1 MNYIS
6 TRSIRSFFALGCAL
20 LAATATARGEEAP
33 KLPKTMIWSTYDVGS
48 AGYAEASAIA
58 NALGQKF
65 GTQIRILPS
74 GSGIGRLQPL
84 LKGRAD
90 FGFLATEAFFVSE
103 GIYDFAKPDWGP
115 TQLRTLGGRPASISM
130 VTAADANIH
139 AIADAKGKRAA
150 FVAGNPSV
158 NIKCEAIL
166 AFGGL
171 TLDDVKVVMFP
182 TYAAAM
188 SSMTKNES
196 DFTCTT
202 PTTSQLYEL
211 AESPRGIRWIPLD
224 QNNAKGWAAMRKVL
238 PIMQP
243 FEEDI
248 AAGLKN
254 GEKVMMAA
262 YRYPVVTTTKE
273 KSADEVYAFI
283 KALDETYDLYKSGT
297 ATMGRWSLAQSGHPP
312 IDIPFHEGA
321 IRYLK
326 EKGIWTPQDEAW
338 NEARIKRLDALVVAW
353 KAFLP
358 SHASLPADEFAKAWH
373 ARRDET
379 VATLAE

>member
-1 MNYIS
+1 M
-6 TRSIRSFFALGCAL
+6 RLFGEQAIRTGVLAGIAALTTSAAVFAQD
-20 LAATATARGEEAP
+20 
-33 KLPKTMIWSTYDVGS
+33 LPRTMIWTTYDVGS

-58 NALGQKF
+58 DAFGQKF
-65 GTQIRILPS
+65 GTKVRIQPS

-90 FGFLATEAFFVSE
+90 YGFLATEAFFVSE
-103 GIYDFAKPDWGP
+103 GAYDFATPDWGP
-115 TQLRTLGGRPASISM
+115 TELRAVAGRPASISM
-130 VTAADANIH
+130 VTAADANIRT
-139 AIADAKGKRAA
+139 IADAKGKRAA
-150 FVAGNPSV
+150 FVAGNPSINV
-158 NIKCEAIL
+158 KCEAIL

-171 TLDDVKVVMFP
+171 KLDDVKVVLFP

-188 SSMTKNES
+188 SSMTKNEA

-211 AESPRGIRWIPLD
+211 AESPRGIYWVPLD
-224 QNNAKGWAAMRKVL
+224 PNNAAGWKALHKVL
-238 PIMQP
+238 PIMGP
-243 FEEDI
+243 FEENI

-254 GEKVMMAA
+254 GEKVPMAA
-262 YRYPVVTTTKE
+262 YRYPVITTTPE
-273 KSADEVYAFI
+273 KSADDVYAFT
-283 KALDETYDLYKSGT
+283 KALDETYGLYKDGT

-326 EKGIWTPQDEAW
+326 EKGIWTAEDDAW
-338 NEARIKRLDALVVAW
+338 NQARIKRMDALVAAW

-358 SHASLPADEFAKAWH
+358 ENKQLAPEAFAKAWD
-373 ARRDET
+373 ARRQET
-379 VATLAE
+379 IAALGN